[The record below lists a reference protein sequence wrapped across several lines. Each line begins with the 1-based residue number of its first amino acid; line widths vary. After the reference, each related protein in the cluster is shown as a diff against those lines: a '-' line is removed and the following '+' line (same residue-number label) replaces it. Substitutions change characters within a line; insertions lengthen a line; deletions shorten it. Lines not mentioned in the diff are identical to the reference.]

1 MRSRRVVECALG
13 VLWNAL
19 SACDSM
25 HLWLSWSLTA
35 VGRASHETHASA
47 DDEPDSDLDQYL
59 GVTVVTDIDVDAHD
73 ALPRDLRLIISD
85 IRRLD
90 VAFMHVDAE
99 GQLHSAFKLRAMS
112 RSPYART
119 VYLDKDTRVCAS
131 LTGAFDL
138 LPRYDFVATHAAAA
152 FYEGGPD
159 PWSEDSGLHPVP
171 PAFIQ
176 FCAAVIF
183 YRRSARVSAMF
194 RVAIREADRLHSS
207 GFLDQAALRNALYHA
222 PGVRTLA
229 LAPSWQCRG
238 AHSCRTSFASPQVVT
253 DRRVQGHSLGQQ
265 CMVLHQHALQ
275 DADPRQRL
283 TGSWATRP
291 VVRAR
296 FAWDQGLYT
305 HELLPTGIPSRHHY
319 LRSQSS
325 ALYHDMLAFSDAWL
339 PEALRARAPQ
349 GPVAVLGVAQ
359 ADFVRLWHR
368 RWEYPFHM
376 AALRYFRHHLDERGG
391 RQDGGRLRVLYTG
404 VAGGSFFP
412 HYVAGKLREAEMGG
426 GGVVEVV
433 GNASV
438 MEASLAHDSR
448 GHGGVGQVE
457 TKTGVEAQHA
467 ALDALPLAA
476 AAVDAILCV
485 SALHETDSKFAAAR
499 EFARVL
505 RAGGILSVSLTLA
518 HSSARATDEGRFS
531 LAGAQR
537 LLKVMD
543 SLGFDEVDA
552 PYSVRED
559 LGESA
564 AQDDVILTS
573 SWMAQED
580 PESMPWA
587 SRRAEE
593 HLTIS
598 CHVFRKR

>member
-1 MRSRRVVECALG
+1 
-13 VLWNAL
+13 
-19 SACDSM
+19 
-25 HLWLSWSLTA
+25 
-35 VGRASHETHASA
+35 
-47 DDEPDSDLDQYL
+47 
-59 GVTVVTDIDVDAHD
+59 VVTDIDVDAHE
-73 ALPRDLRLIISD
+73 ALARDLRLIISD

-90 VAFMHVDAE
+90 VAFLHVDAE

-138 LPRYDFVATHAAAA
+138 LPRYDFVATQAAAA

-159 PWSEDSGLHPVP
+159 PWTEDSGLYPVP
-171 PAFIQ
+171 PSFIQ

-183 YRRSARVSAMF
+183 YRRSARVSGMF
-194 RVAIREADRLHSS
+194 RLAISEADRLHPA

-222 PGVRTLA
+222 PSVRTFA
-229 LAPSWQCRG
+229 LTPSWQCRG

-253 DRRVQGHSLGQQ
+253 DRQISGKFLGQR
-265 CMVLHQHALQ
+265 CIVLHQHALQ
-275 DADPRQRL
+275 DADPRQPL
-283 TGSWATRP
+283 TGSWATSP

-305 HELLPTGIPSRHHY
+305 NELLPRGIPSRHHY

-339 PEALRARAPQ
+339 PEARRSPAPE
-349 GPVAVLGVAQ
+349 GPAAVLGVAN
-359 ADFVRLWHR
+359 ADFARLWHR

-376 AALRYFRHHLDERGG
+376 AALRYFRHHLVDRGG
-391 RQDGGRLRVLYTG
+391 RKEGGGLRVLYTA
-404 VAGGSFFP
+404 VTGGSFFP
-412 HYVAGKLREAEMGG
+412 SYLAVKLREAEMGG
-426 GGVVEVV
+426 GVVLEVVDNSTVVE
-433 GNASV
+433 AYQAH
-438 MEASLAHDSR
+438 EALGD
-448 GHGGVGQVE
+448 GVGRAE
-457 TKTGVEAQHA
+457 IDAGVEVKHV
-467 ALDALPLAA
+467 ALDSVPLTAA
-476 AAVDAILCV
+476 SVDAILCV
-485 SALHETDSKFAAAR
+485 SALQDIENSFAALR

-518 HSSARATDEGRFS
+518 LCSSCTTDERHHSVG
-531 LAGAQR
+531 GARQ
-537 LLKVMD
+537 LLKVVG
-543 SLGFDEVDA
+543 SLGFDEIDA
-552 PYSVRED
+552 PFSVRED

-564 AQDDVILTS
+564 VLDDVILTS

-580 PESMPWA
+580 PASMPWL